1 MVEAVQKNGRMFR
14 LNTWFRFKDQF
25 YGLGTT
31 VKPLKKLVDS
41 GALGWPLK
49 VTVSG
54 ITGFDWKFYWSG
66 RTNLKPEPVPP
77 ELDYDFWLGPAPW
90 KPYHPH
96 RVHGTF
102 RGYWDYDGG
111 GLGDMGMHYLDP
123 VQYLLEKDETSPVEI
138 SADCPQ
144 QHPDACGSWRR
155 IEMKYADGCTIVL
168 DGENKDTNAAFL
180 EGPKGKL
187 SPGFRSDIPNLK
199 DLIAGLP
206 DPEPQVTDFAEA
218 VRTRRRFALNERN
231 GHRSCTLVNLGKIAV
246 QLGRPLRF
254 DPERQRF
261 IGDDEAN
268 RLAEQPM
275 RAPWRL

>member
-1 MVEAVQKNGRMFR
+1 MRQIGRHRRSSAIRRDGF
-14 LNTWFRFKDQF
+14 
-25 YGLGTT
+25 
-31 VKPLKKLVDS
+31 S
-41 GALGWPLK
+41 
-49 VTVSG
+49 
-54 ITGFDWKFYWSG
+54 TGFDWKFYWSG

-123 VQYLLEKDETSPVEI
+123 VQYILDKDSTSPVEI

-155 IEMKYADGCTIVL
+155 IEMRYADGCTIIL
-168 DGENKDTNAAFL
+168 DGENRDKKAPFVAGPRGRLYPGL
-180 EGPKGKL
+180 E
-187 SPGFRSDIPNLK
+187 SDIPRLK
-199 DLIAGLP
+199 DIIAGLP
-206 DPEPQVTDFAEA
+206 DPEPQVVDFSEA
-218 VRTRRRFALNERN
+218 VRKRQRFALNERN

-254 DPERQRF
+254 DPDKQVF
-261 IGDDEAN
+261 VDDDEAN
-268 RLAEQPM
+268 RLADQPM
-275 RAPWRL
+275 RSPWHL